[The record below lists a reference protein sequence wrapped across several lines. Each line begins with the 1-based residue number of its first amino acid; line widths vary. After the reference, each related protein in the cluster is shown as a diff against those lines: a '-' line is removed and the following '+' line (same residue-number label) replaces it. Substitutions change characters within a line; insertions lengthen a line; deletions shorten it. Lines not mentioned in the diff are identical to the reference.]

1 MASLKIYFDTRA
13 PRKDG
18 SCPLKVAINHKGSFL
33 INLQVYMTPDEFTQ
47 QILIRDNSEIITYP
61 PNRVVE
67 IRYINSRVL
76 QLKAAILNLKL
87 SGKLSRLS
95 NKELKNILENDIIGE
110 EEEKKPLLFED
121 RYKAYT
127 ANISRQNTL
136 LTYQYMHSKLE
147 AYTNLNNL
155 TFEDMTYSWIKDFDL
170 YLQKGGLAPNT
181 RSIYLRNIRTIFND
195 AIDRDLIPQNY
206 YPFRRFKMPKEQ
218 TAKRSLTIDQIRQ
231 LRDYDCEE
239 HQRQYRDIF
248 MLIFYLGGI
257 NIIDLCYLKEI
268 RNGYI
273 EYRRAKTGRLY
284 KIKVEPEA
292 LEIIERY
299 KGKDYLINIMD
310 RYTDYRDYRQRI
322 NRNLGE
328 IGTTEIVKDKIGKL
342 RKKKRT
348 ASFPDLTTYWARHT
362 WATIAAELD
371 IPKETIAATLG
382 HGGHDVTDIYI
393 AFDQRKIDKAIRQVI
408 DYVNAG

>member
-1 MASLKIYFDTRA
+1 
-13 PRKDG
+13 
-18 SCPLKVAINHKGSFL
+18 
-33 INLQVYMTPDEFTQ
+33 
-47 QILIRDNSEIITYP
+47 
-61 PNRVVE
+61 
-67 IRYINSRVL
+67 
-76 QLKAAILNLKL
+76 
-87 SGKLSRLS
+87 
-95 NKELKNILENDIIGE
+95 
-110 EEEKKPLLFED
+110 
-121 RYKAYT
+121 
-127 ANISRQNTL
+127 
-136 LTYQYMHSKLE
+136 
-147 AYTNLNNL
+147 
-155 TFEDMTYSWIKDFDL
+155 
-170 YLQKGGLAPNT
+170 
-181 RSIYLRNIRTIFND
+181 
-195 AIDRDLIPQNY
+195 
-206 YPFRRFKMPKEQ
+206 
-218 TAKRSLTIDQIRQ
+218 
-231 LRDYDCEE
+231 
-239 HQRQYRDIF
+239 

-299 KGKDYLINIMD
+299 KGKEYLINIMD